1 MLYEYD
7 ACEESCPLPLV
18 KLRVILKKMS
28 STDICLIR
36 IRDKGSKQDIPKLLT
51 KQGYVFSKAQ
61 IDNNV
66 VELRI
71 QAGNSFYD

>member
-7 ACEESCPLPLV
+7 ACTESCPLPLV

-36 IRDKGSKQDIPKLLT
+36 ISDKGSKQDIPKLLT
-51 KQGYVFSKAQ
+51 KKGYTFSQAQ

-71 QAGNSFYD
+71 QVGSSFYD

>member
-7 ACEESCPLPLV
+7 ARTESCPLPLV

-28 STDICLIR
+28 SLDSCLIQ
-36 IRDKGSKQDIPKLLT
+36 ISDKGSKQDIPKLLK
-51 KQGYVFSKAQ
+51 KQGYHFTHTQ

-66 VELRI
+66 VELCI
-71 QAGNSFYD
+71 QSGSISYD